1 MILQGI
7 TDLPTDRLFNI
18 SPEGGAY
25 GGLIVLLCTVI
36 FILYKRLSSLETE
49 YKELVNAVHDVSKE
63 TVRNLTEIQN
73 HNEVNVTKLSNLL
86 ERVLDKL
93 KDY

>member
-7 TDLPTDRLFNI
+7 TDLPTDRLFDI

-36 FILYKRLSSLETE
+36 FILYKRLEF
-49 YKELVNAVHDVSKE
+49 A
-63 TVRNLTEIQN
+63 
-73 HNEVNVTKLSNLL
+73 
-86 ERVLDKL
+86 
-93 KDY
+93 

>member
-7 TDLPTDRLFNI
+7 TDLPTDRLFDI

-36 FILYKRLSSLETE
+36 FILYKRLSSLEIE